1 MKPNASPISY
11 DLTDDWPVIIA
22 PLSRS
27 EQGGCVQQ
35 GEVARRRSRQARPPS
50 RPPSSNMA
58 HSDRVGMDATGSVGV
73 TVAVA
78 EAGPVPALLV
88 AVTEQA

>member
-1 MKPNASPISY
+1 
-11 DLTDDWPVIIA
+11 
-22 PLSRS
+22 
-27 EQGGCVQQ
+27 
-35 GEVARRRSRQARPPS
+35 
-50 RPPSSNMA
+50 MA